1 MLGRFLG
8 PENGYDAQVKN
19 ICAII
24 GVRRARSVAPERWPQ
39 GSREGRE
46 GQSGG
51 CAISPKKSR
60 KSLWVLDLKA
70 SGGDF

>member
-39 GSREGRE
+39 GSIMDTSEKHLRHNRG
-46 GQSGG
+46 
-51 CAISPKKSR
+51 A
-60 KSLWVLDLKA
+60 
-70 SGGDF
+70 